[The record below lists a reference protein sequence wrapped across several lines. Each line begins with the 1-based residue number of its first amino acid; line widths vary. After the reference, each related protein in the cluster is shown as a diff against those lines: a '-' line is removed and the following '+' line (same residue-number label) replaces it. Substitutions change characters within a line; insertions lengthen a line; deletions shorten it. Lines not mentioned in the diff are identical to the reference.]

1 MPTVAL
7 RTIELSE
14 PHVRI
19 VLSGEELPLLKREGN
34 TGYTCG
40 GCGALLVED
49 VWLWEI
55 RNVVF
60 HCPSCSAYNEVDN

>member
-34 TGYTCG
+34 TGYT
-40 GCGALLVED
+40 LSL
-49 VWLWEI
+49 I
-55 RNVVF
+55 
-60 HCPSCSAYNEVDN
+60 HI